1 MANDA
6 PPNAAPPSRTARL
19 PQTLLAAPRHPLPP
33 LYLLTP
39 QHTVA
44 QTCNWAVDWYC
55 SLPLGAKSMDIWQFK
70 SLLRLAPQPLRLQN
84 LFPQGCCE
92 STGASKSLLQGYSK
106 ATGGSYS
113 LLQGCSKA
121 TVASRPVVKAAPKS
135 RTNELGCNA
144 LCVGACETRAYYGQ
158 RYDGNGQNDGRVAI
172 SERFFFCFF
181 CWTVRS
187 SECLQGGDRPECI
200 ACLYAGNSPYRVP
213 SWRVA

>member
-6 PPNAAPPSRTARL
+6 PPNAAPPGPTPRL
-19 PQTLLAAPRHPLPP
+19 PQTLLAAPRAPLPP
-33 LYLLTP
+33 FYLLTP

-44 QTCNWAVDWYC
+44 QTCHWAVDWYC

-113 LLQGCSKA
+113 LLQGCSKT
-121 TVASRPVVKAAPKS
+121 TVSSRPVVKAVPKS

-158 RYDGNGQNDGRVAI
+158 RYDGNEQNDGRVAI
-172 SERFFFCFF
+172 SERFLFFCFF

-187 SECLQGGDRPECI
+187 SECLQGGDRPD
-200 ACLYAGNSPYRVP
+200 
-213 SWRVA
+213 